1 MEAEL
6 THNEL
11 ASAVMDLLEA
21 IAEYAREPFDENWN
35 KIIMQSIQIDSMIA
49 ESYPQ
54 LNEEQND

>member
-1 MEAEL
+1 MEAKL
-6 THNEL
+6 TNNEL
-11 ASAVMDLLEA
+11 VGAVMDLLEA

>member
-1 MEAEL
+1 
-6 THNEL
+6 
-11 ASAVMDLLEA
+11 MDLLEA

-49 ESYPQ
+49 ESYSQ

>member
-49 ESYPQ
+49 ESYSQ

>member
-1 MEAEL
+1 MEAKL

>member
-21 IAEYAREPFDENWN
+21 IADYAREPFDENWN